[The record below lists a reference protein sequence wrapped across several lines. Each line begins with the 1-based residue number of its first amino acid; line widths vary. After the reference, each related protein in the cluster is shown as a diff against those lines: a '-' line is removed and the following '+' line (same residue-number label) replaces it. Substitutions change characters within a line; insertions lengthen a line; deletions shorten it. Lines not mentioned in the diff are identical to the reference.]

1 VGAALQDSPFGTSVP
16 VDLNAARPMWWG
28 WLLLLLGFGGF
39 MAWALLAPLDAA
51 VTSSGTVVVSGNR
64 KLVQP
69 LTGGKVSEILVRD
82 GAQVQAGQV
91 LVRLDD
97 TTARAQLN
105 IVQGQW
111 LVALAT
117 QARLEAEQQG
127 RSAIDFPPALL
138 ELGEDSRVL
147 EVMALQ
153 SRLLESRRQ
162 LRVNELQSM
171 EAALRGLE
179 FQVQGQEAAKYSKE
193 SQGRMLREELRNQRS
208 LAEDGF
214 YPRNRVSEQER
225 LYASIQGG
233 VAEDL
238 SSAGK
243 TRQAIAEGR
252 ARIAARQQELRK
264 EIESQLS
271 DVQREASAL
280 EARLRGLE
288 FEVRSAEIRAPVSGT
303 VMSTSI
309 HTVGGVVSNGMPLME
324 IFPKDDVLR
333 IETPLATHL
342 IDKVKPGMEVGILF
356 SALNQAVTPRIEGR
370 VMQVAADAA
379 TDSRQNASY
388 FKLVIE
394 VTPEGMQKLQQQEV
408 KAGMPADVFIK
419 TGERTF
425 MSYLLKPLTDRM
437 HRALIEP

>member
-1 VGAALQDSPFGTSVP
+1 MSTLLNESPFGTTVQ
-16 VDLNAARPMWWG
+16 VDLNDARPIRWG
-28 WLLLLLGFGGF
+28 WLLLIFGFGAF
-39 MAWALLAPLDAA
+39 MAWATMAPLDAA
-51 VTSSGTVVVSGNR
+51 VSSSGTVVVSGSR

-69 LTGGKVSEILVRD
+69 LAGGKVSEILVRD

-97 TTARAQLN
+97 TSARAQLD
-105 IVQGQW
+105 IVRGQW
-111 LVALAT
+111 LVAMAT
-117 QARLEAEQQG
+117 QARLEAEQRG
-127 RSAIDFPPALL
+127 RASIDFPPALL
-138 ELGEDSRVL
+138 ELGEDTRVV

-162 LRVNELQSM
+162 LRSNELQSM

-179 FQVQGQEAAKYSKE
+179 YQVQGQEAAKYSKE
-193 SQGRMLREELRNQRS
+193 TQSRMLREELRNQKS
-208 LAEDGF
+208 LADDGF

-225 LYASIQGG
+225 LFASIQGG

-238 SSAGK
+238 NSAGK

-252 ARIAARQQELRK
+252 ARIAARQQEQRK
-264 EIESQLS
+264 DIESQLS
-271 DVQREASAL
+271 DVQREAASL
-280 EARLRGLE
+280 EGRMRGME
-288 FEVRSAEIRAPVSGT
+288 FEVNNAEVRARVSGT
-303 VMSTSI
+303 VMSLSV

-333 IETPLATHL
+333 IETPLATNL
-342 IDKVKPGMEVGILF
+342 IDKVKVDMEVSILF
-356 SALNQAVTPRIEGR
+356 SALNQSTTPRINGR
-370 VMQVAADAA
+370 VVQVAADAA
-379 TDSRQNASY
+379 TDSRQNANY
-388 FKLVIE
+388 FKLIVE
-394 VTPEGMQKLQQQEV
+394 VTPDGMQKLQHQEV

>member
-1 VGAALQDSPFGTSVP
+1 MRTALPETPFGSTVS
-16 VDLNAARPMWWG
+16 VDLNDARPIRWG
-28 WLLLLLGFGGF
+28 WLLLVFGFGGF
-39 MAWALLAPLDAA
+39 MAWATLAPLDAA
-51 VTSSGTVVVSGNR
+51 VSSSGTVVVSGSR

-69 LTGGKVSEILVRD
+69 LTGGKVAEILVRD

-97 TTARAQLN
+97 TTSRAQLS

-111 LVALAT
+111 LVAMAM

-127 RSAIDFPPALL
+127 RASIDFPPALL
-138 ELGEDSRVL
+138 ELGEDARVI

-162 LRVNELQSM
+162 LRANELQSM

-193 SQGRMLREELRNQRS
+193 SQSRMLREELRNQKS
-208 LAEDGF
+208 LADDGF
-214 YPRNRVSEQER
+214 FPRNRVSEQER

-238 SSAGK
+238 NSAGK

-252 ARIAARQQELRK
+252 ARIAARQQEQRK
-264 EIESQLS
+264 DIESQLS
-271 DVQREASAL
+271 DVQREAATL

-288 FEVRSAEIRAPVSGT
+288 FEVRNAEVRAPVSGT
-303 VMSTSI
+303 VMSLNV
-309 HTVGGVVSNGMPLME
+309 HTIGGVVSNGMPLME

-333 IETPLATHL
+333 IETPLATNL
-342 IDKVKPGMEVGILF
+342 IDKVKPGMDVGILF
-356 SALNQAVTPRIEGR
+356 SALNQATTPRIEGR
-370 VMQVAADAA
+370 VVQVAADAA

-394 VTPEGMQKLQQQEV
+394 VTPDGMQKLQHQEV

>member
-1 VGAALQDSPFGTSVP
+1 
-16 VDLNAARPMWWG
+16 M
-28 WLLLLLGFGGF
+28 
-39 MAWALLAPLDAA
+39 
-51 VTSSGTVVVSGNR
+51 
-64 KLVQP
+64 
-69 LTGGKVSEILVRD
+69 
-82 GAQVQAGQV
+82 
-91 LVRLDD
+91 
-97 TTARAQLN
+97 
-105 IVQGQW
+105 
-111 LVALAT
+111 
-117 QARLEAEQQG
+117 
-127 RSAIDFPPALL
+127 
-138 ELGEDSRVL
+138 

-162 LRVNELQSM
+162 LRANELQSM

-193 SQGRMLREELRNQRS
+193 SQSRMLREELRNQKS
-208 LAEDGF
+208 LADDGF
-214 YPRNRVSEQER
+214 FPRNRVSEQER

-233 VAEDL
+233 VAEDFN
-238 SSAGK
+238 SAGK

-252 ARIAARQQELRK
+252 ARVAARQQEQRK
-264 EIESQLS
+264 DIESQLS
-271 DVQREASAL
+271 DVQREAATL
-280 EARLRGLE
+280 EGRLRGLE
-288 FEVRSAEIRAPVSGT
+288 FEVRNAEVRAPVSGT
-303 VMSTSI
+303 VMSLSV

-356 SALNQAVTPRIEGR
+356 SALNQATTPRIEGR
-370 VMQVAADAA
+370 IVQVAADAA

-394 VTPEGMQKLQQQEV
+394 VTPDGMQKLQRQEV

>member
-1 VGAALQDSPFGTSVP
+1 MRSTLQNAPFGSTVS
-16 VDLNAARPMWWG
+16 VDLNDARPIRWG
-28 WLLLLLGFGGF
+28 WLLLLFGFGGF
-39 MAWALLAPLDAA
+39 MAWATMAPLDAA
-51 VTSSGTVVVSGNR
+51 VTSSGTVVVSGSR

-69 LTGGKVSEILVRD
+69 LTGGKVAEILARD
-82 GAQVQAGQV
+82 GTQVQAGQV

-97 TTARAQLN
+97 TSARAQLS

-138 ELGEDSRVL
+138 ELGEDTRVI

-162 LRVNELQSM
+162 LRANELQSM

-193 SQGRMLREELRNQRS
+193 SQSRMLREELRNQKS
-208 LAEDGF
+208 LADDGF
-214 YPRNRVSEQER
+214 FPRNRVSEQER

-238 SSAGK
+238 NSAGK

-252 ARIAARQQELRK
+252 ARVAARQQEQRK
-264 EIESQLS
+264 DIESQLS
-271 DVQREASAL
+271 DVQREAATL
-280 EARLRGLE
+280 EGRLRGLE
-288 FEVRSAEIRAPVSGT
+288 FEVRNAEVRAPVSGT
-303 VMSTSI
+303 VMSLSV

-356 SALNQAVTPRIEGR
+356 SALNQATTPRIEGR
-370 VMQVAADAA
+370 IVQVAADAA

-394 VTPEGMQKLQQQEV
+394 VTPDGMQKLQRQEV